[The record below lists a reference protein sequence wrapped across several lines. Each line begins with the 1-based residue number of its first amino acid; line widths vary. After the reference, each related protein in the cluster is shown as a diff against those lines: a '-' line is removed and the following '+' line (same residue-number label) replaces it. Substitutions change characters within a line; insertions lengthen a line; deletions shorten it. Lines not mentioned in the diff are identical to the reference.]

1 MGIRNVLTAGI
12 GSAVLLLAT
21 LIPRAAQQPEALPFN
36 PGETLTFDVTW
47 SVFPAGQVTA
57 TLARVEGRSPEAYEV
72 ITSARSQ
79 GFVSVLYPVDNEL
92 HSLFDPRTLCSI
104 QIHKKINEGRRH
116 RDTRIVFDT
125 NKKLAILD
133 EHDPSEAAAPPKHAE
148 NEIPVC
154 VEDVVTAFYYVRHK
168 PLRVGDQ
175 IRLPIND
182 GAKTYD
188 VTVDVQAREQI
199 QTPLGTRAAFRV
211 EPKVF
216 RGLYQRPGRMLIWFS
231 DDEQRLPLRIKASI
245 SMGTITGTLKSVSPV
260 PPSTAPGR

>member
-1 MGIRNVLTAGI
+1 M
-12 GSAVLLLAT
+12 LLAT

-72 ITSARSQ
+72 IVSARSQ
-79 GFVSVLYPVDNEL
+79 GVVSVLYPVDNEL

-116 RDTRIVFDT
+116 RDTQVVFDPH
-125 NKKLAILD
+125 KKLAILD
-133 EHDPSEAAAPPKHAE
+133 ERDPSEAAAPPKHAE
-148 NEIPVC
+148 NEIPNC

-188 VTVDVQAREQI
+188 AIVDVQAREQI
-199 QTPLGTRAAFRV
+199 ETPLGRCAAFRV

-216 RGLYQRPGRMLIWFS
+216 RGLYQRPGRILVWFS

-245 SMGTITGTLKSVSPV
+245 SMGTITGTLKSVSPI
-260 PPSTAPGR
+260 PPSTTPGR

>member
-1 MGIRNVLTAGI
+1 MGIRIRTTVGI
-12 GSAVLLLAT
+12 GSAALLLAT
-21 LIPRAAQQPEALPFN
+21 LIPRAAQQPELLPFS

-57 TLARVEGRSPEAYEV
+57 TLARVEGRSPEVYEV
-72 ITSARSQ
+72 IVSARSQ

-104 QIHKKINEGRRH
+104 QIQKKINEGRRH
-116 RDTRIVFDT
+116 RETRIVFDPI
-125 NKKLAILD
+125 KKLAILD
-133 EHDPSEAAAPPKHAE
+133 ERDPRDAAAPPKHAE
-148 NEIPVC
+148 NEIPEC
-154 VEDVVTAFYYVRHK
+154 VEDVVTAFYFVRRK
-168 PLRVGDQ
+168 PLRVGSQ

-188 VTVDVQAREQI
+188 VSVEVQAREQI
-199 QTPLGTRAAFRV
+199 ETPLGRRAAFRV

-216 RGLYQRPGRMLIWFS
+216 RGLYKRPGRMLIWFS
-231 DDEQRLPLRIKASI
+231 DDEQRLPLRIKASV

-260 PPSTAPGR
+260 LPSTAPGR